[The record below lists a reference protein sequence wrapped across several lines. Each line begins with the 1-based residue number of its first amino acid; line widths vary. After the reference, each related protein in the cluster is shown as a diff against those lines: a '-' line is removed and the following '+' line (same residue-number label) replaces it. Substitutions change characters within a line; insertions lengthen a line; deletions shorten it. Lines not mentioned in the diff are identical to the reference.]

1 MNPVPQGP
9 PVYLWGTRA
18 PSTHTHPVHS
28 HRLATSQPEVMAPHH
43 GPPSVEHSQGR
54 GPKPTKI
61 CLIANQMLAL
71 KSVNISIHDSEK

>member
-54 GPKPTKI
+54 GPNMSRNHAGVTGTGNSR
-61 CLIANQMLAL
+61 A
-71 KSVNISIHDSEK
+71 SVPVHG